1 MVRRA
6 FIPVALFTCCI
17 VAALAQ
23 DLPKLSRPEEAGFSS
38 ERLNRITQFFQSEV
52 DQGKIPGAVLVV
64 GRNGKMVYRQAVGY
78 QDREKKS
85 PMKVDSVF
93 RIFSMTK
100 PVTTVAV
107 MMLAEEG
114 KIDVMAP
121 VAQYLPE
128 FKDVKVGVESMDP
141 AGGKPMLNLEAPVRP
156 MTVQDLLRHTSGL
169 VYGPFGNTLVHQE
182 YNKANLFDPGQTLA
196 EFVTKISKLPL
207 AHQPGTVWEYGMSTD
222 VLARIVEVVSGMP
235 FDRFLEERITKP
247 LKMPDTAF
255 YMEPA
260 RLQRVAQL
268 QIDPKT
274 GKRPEFG
281 NPDDLTKEK
290 VKWFSGGGG
299 LLSTAIRLFSFLPDA
314 GQWRRTRRCAL
325 ALAEDAGGDDLGSS
339 ACPCATRR
347 RTAGDSGSKS
357 VSRNWTE
364 LRAWICSA
372 HRSGTLP
379 GFGFRRRLFLGGGGG
394 DVFLDRSAGEAVRGH
409 DAADALRRSRTGP
422 ARAARDCLWRF
433 SALIKKECPYLSG
446 LLEASPSTLGTCL
459 VSGCRGWLLPREDA
473 YS

>member
-1 MVRRA
+1 MLRRA
-6 FIPVALFTCCI
+6 FTPVVLFACCV

-23 DLPKLSRPEEAGFSS
+23 DLPKVSRPEEAGFSS

-52 DQGKIPGAVLVV
+52 DKGTIPGAVVVV

-78 QDREKKS
+78 QNREKKT

-121 VAQYLPE
+121 AAHYLPE

-141 AGGKPMLNLEAPVRP
+141 AGGKPMLKLEAPARP

-196 EFVTKISKLPL
+196 EFVSKISKLPL

-222 VLARIVEVVSGMP
+222 VLARIVEVVSDMP
-235 FDRFLEERITKP
+235 FDRFVEERITKP

-260 RLQRVAQL
+260 KLQRVAQL

-299 LLSTAIRLFSFLPDA
+299 LLSTASDYSRFCQMLANGGELDGVRLLSPKTLAVMTSDQVPAQARRVGEVQVTQDLNPFPEIGQSFGLGFA
-314 GQWRRTRRCAL
+314 VRT
-325 ALAEDAGGDDLGSS
+325 DQGHS
-339 ACPCATRR
+339 PV
-347 RTAGDSGSKS
+347 SGS
-357 VSRNWTE
+357 VGDYFWAGAAGTYF
-364 LRAWICSA
+364 WIDPQEKMYA
-372 HRSGTLP
+372 VMMLQMPFVEAGP
-379 GFGFRRRLFLGGGGG
+379 DRR
-394 DVFLDRSAGEAVRGH
+394 
-409 DAADALRRSRTGP
+409 ALREIVYG
-422 ARAARDCLWRF
+422 
-433 SALIKKECPYLSG
+433 AL
-446 LLEASPSTLGTCL
+446 
-459 VSGCRGWLLPREDA
+459 VH
-473 YS
+473 

>member
-52 DQGKIPGAVLVV
+52 DQGTIPGAVLVV

-169 VYGPFGNTLVHQE
+169 VYGPFGNTQVHQE

-255 YMEPA
+255 YMEPG

-268 QIDPKT
+268 QVDPKT

-281 NPDDLTKEK
+281 NSDDLTKEK

-299 LLSTAIRLFSFLPDA
+299 LLSTATDYSRFCQMLANGGELDGVRLLSPKTLAVMTSDQVPVHARRVGELQVTQDLNPFPEIGQSFGLGFA
-314 GQWRRTRRCAL
+314 VRT
-325 ALAEDAGGDDLGSS
+325 DQGHS
-339 ACPCATRR
+339 PV
-347 RTAGDSGSKS
+347 SGS
-357 VSRNWTE
+357 VGDYFWAGAAGTYF
-364 LRAWICSA
+364 WIDPQEKLYA
-372 HRSGTLP
+372 VMMLQMPFVEAGP
-379 GFGFRRRLFLGGGGG
+379 DRR
-394 DVFLDRSAGEAVRGH
+394 
-409 DAADALRRSRTGP
+409 ALREIVYG
-422 ARAARDCLWRF
+422 
-433 SALIKKECPYLSG
+433 AL
-446 LLEASPSTLGTCL
+446 
-459 VSGCRGWLLPREDA
+459 VH
-473 YS
+473 